1 MMEPVTGRTMKEYV
15 VIPKAWRQE
24 PVRVWEWV
32 GRSLKWVGDML
43 EKRPKKSKKR

>member
-24 PVRVWEWV
+24 PVRVGE
-32 GRSLKWVGDML
+32 WVGDMP